1 MVFSLKYFLI
11 TEDPVFGRFLDGER
25 GDRLYHEW
33 TLARLDIG
41 GEAELPLI
49 PESMELLSLN
59 AILGCEF
66 DSSTQ
71 VRYLE
76 ERGGEAA

>member
-11 TEDPVFGRFLDGER
+11 TEDRVFGRLLDGER

-41 GEAELPLI
+41 GEAELPLL
-49 PESMELLSLN
+49 PESM
-59 AILGCEF
+59 
-66 DSSTQ
+66 
-71 VRYLE
+71 
-76 ERGGEAA
+76 